1 MGKIK
6 TVAYLRYGCS
16 DGESTSELVRR
27 DTGFYRAFCEE
38 KGMELVDVYFD
49 HASGNCQERLGF
61 KKLMDDTQTGKFE
74 RVIVKHMGKL
84 ARDSMEV
91 INILRQLKENEIS
104 LWCEMEGGLIDSEK
118 AAIFAKIAEEESKN
132 KTRRSFKSVWRNE
145 KEENELDEMLA
156 YMDKLNHRMDE
167 TEDAVYDTEV
177 EIRVGEKSV
186 KFNLDEELF
195 GVLYDMIM
203 SMRGEL

>member
-1 MGKIK
+1 MEKIK

-49 HASGNCQERLGF
+49 HASGNCKERLGL
-61 KKLMDDTQTGKFE
+61 KKLMDDSQTGKFE
-74 RVIVKHMGKL
+74 RVITKQITKL
-84 ARDSMEV
+84 SRDTEEQ
-91 INILRQLKENEIS
+91 INIIRQLNENGIS
-104 LWCEMEGGLIDSEK
+104 LWSEMEGGLIGADFIKILLTMPKETFNSNSFIDSPH
-118 AAIFAKIAEEESKN
+118 
-132 KTRRSFKSVWRNE
+132 
-145 KEENELDEMLA
+145 KEDELDEMLA
-156 YMDKLNHRMDE
+156 HLDRLNHRLDE
-167 TEDAVYDTEV
+167 EDESAYDTEV

-186 KFNLDEELF
+186 RFNLDEEVF
-195 GVLYDMIM
+195 GVLYDMIL

>member
-1 MGKIK
+1 MEKIK

-27 DTGFYRAFCEE
+27 DTGFYRALCEE

-49 HASGNCQERLGF
+49 HASGNCKERLGF
-61 KKLMDDTQTGKFE
+61 KKLMDDSQTGKFE
-74 RVIVKHMGKL
+74 RIIVKHIGKL

-118 AAIFAKIAEEESKN
+118 ATIFAQIAETESKN
-132 KTRRSFKSVWRNE
+132 KTRQSFKSVWRNE

-156 YMDKLNHRMDE
+156 YLDKLNHRMDDGDE
-167 TEDAVYDTEV
+167 NVYDTEV

-186 KFNLDEELF
+186 KLTLDDEVF
-195 GVLYDMIM
+195 GVLYDIIL